1 MSSSSSSS
9 FYNDSNNNNNDIES
23 GTISITGVEHHDYHY
38 HKEHIADHMHGSLVA
53 SVILLLPLSVH
64 SIFDGLAIG
73 VNSKNTEV
81 ISITTAV
88 LAHKWFAGYALASS
102 LVASEM
108 NVR

>member
-9 FYNDSNNNNNDIES
+9 FYNDSNNNNNNDIES
-23 GTISITGVEHHDYHY
+23 GIISITGVEHHDYHY

-88 LAHKWFAGYALASS
+88 LAHKERVCRICTWFISCCI
-102 LVASEM
+102 
-108 NVR
+108 